1 MASMEKMQDRVNC
14 RSFVV
19 NGTRPVKISVTVTH
33 ALKIISTENLLAV
46 KMVFLWNTVTFS
58 NCM

>member
-1 MASMEKMQDRVNC
+1 MASMEKIQYLMNC
-14 RSFVV
+14 RPFLV

-33 ALKIISTENLLAV
+33 ALKIISTENLLTV